1 VVAQRPAITGCR
13 IYYGDLSVRTDWATA
28 PNTNVQA
35 VVWLD
40 DQGGATYAWGV
51 DTYTP
56 PPNATGYSGTKAGGS
71 VNTNRFNQILEKV
84 KTENGWGR

>member
-13 IYYGDLSVRTDWATA
+13 IYYGDLTVRTDWATA

-51 DTYTP
+51 DAYQP
-56 PPNATGYSGTKAGGS
+56 PPNAVAFTGTKAGGS
-71 VNTNRFNQILEKV
+71 VNTNRFNQILERV